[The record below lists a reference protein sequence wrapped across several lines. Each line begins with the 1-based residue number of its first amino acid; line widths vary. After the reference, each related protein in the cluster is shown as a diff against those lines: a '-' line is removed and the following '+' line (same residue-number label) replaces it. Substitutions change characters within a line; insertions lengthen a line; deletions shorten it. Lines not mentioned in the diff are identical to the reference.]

1 MKTLIALPLQFP
13 VYCIVVNG
21 LAALTGISVWW
32 CIPICVVVMLSY
44 DIGEMIRRDG
54 L

>member
-1 MKTLIALPLQFP
+1 MKTFISFLLESP
-13 VYCIVVNG
+13 VYYIVVNG

>member
-1 MKTLIALPLQFP
+1 MKTIIALLLQLP
-13 VYCIVVNG
+13 VYFIVWDG
-21 LAALTGISVWW
+21 IAALTGLSVWW

-44 DIGEMIRRDG
+44 DIGEIIRRDG

>member
-1 MKTLIALPLQFP
+1 MKTIISFLLQFP
-13 VYCIVVNG
+13 VYYIVANG
-21 LAALTGISVWW
+21 LGALTGLSVWW

-44 DIGEMIRRDG
+44 DIGEIIRRDG

>member
-1 MKTLIALPLQFP
+1 MKTIISFLLQFP
-13 VYCIVVNG
+13 VYFIVVNG
-21 LAALTGISVWW
+21 LGALTGLSAWW

-44 DIGEMIRRDG
+44 DIGEIIRRDG

>member
-1 MKTLIALPLQFP
+1 MKTIITLLLQLPVF
-13 VYCIVVNG
+13 YIVVNG

-44 DIGEMIRRDG
+44 AIGEMVRKK

>member
-13 VYCIVVNG
+13 VYYIVVNG
-21 LAALTGISVWW
+21 LAELTELSVWW

-44 DIGEMIRRDG
+44 DIGEMVRKK

>member
-1 MKTLIALPLQFP
+1 MKTIISFLLQFP

-21 LAALTGISVWW
+21 LGALTGLSVWW

-44 DIGEMIRRDG
+44 DIGEIIRRDG